1 MNFYAYLFVFSV
13 FHKTRQKCKRLL
25 QWTRCHPPGG
35 NGVYSQPLN
44 KKTYS
49 NIWRLGKLWRLSKRK

>member
-25 QWTRCHPPGG
+25 QWNWVFGFSLLFIIFVISFDV
-35 NGVYSQPLN
+35 N
-44 KKTYS
+44 
-49 NIWRLGKLWRLSKRK
+49 